1 MDPLSD
7 VLRALRLSGGIFL
20 EANFTAPWAVLA
32 EMTPQDCAG
41 LMEPPRRMIA
51 YHVVV
56 EGRLLLSAGDQPP
69 LEVRAGEIVMLPR
82 NDVHRLASGPEVRAV
97 DSRSILPRAQD
108 GLLRM
113 AHGGGGE
120 PTRIYCGFLGTREET
135 IPLLQALP
143 TVLTVDLREGTSHAW
158 VEASVRFAAE
168 ELARGRLAAAGMVSR
183 LSECLLAAAVRQ
195 HLASAPDL
203 APGWLK
209 GLADPQVG
217 RALALMHQDLAA
229 RWTAESLARA
239 VAMSRSAFT
248 DRFTVL
254 VGQPPIRYL
263 AQQRLHSA
271 RLQLRESTLSV
282 AQVAYAV
289 GYESEE
295 AFSRAFKRAFGVPP
309 ARWRDHAD
317 AA

>member
-1 MDPLSD
+1 
-7 VLRALRLSGGIFL
+7 
-20 EANFTAPWAVLA
+20 
-32 EMTPQDCAG
+32 
-41 LMEPPRRMIA
+41 
-51 YHVVV
+51 
-56 EGRLLLSAGDQPP
+56 
-69 LEVRAGEIVMLPR
+69 
-82 NDVHRLASGPEVRAV
+82 
-97 DSRSILPRAQD
+97 
-108 GLLRM
+108 
-113 AHGGGGE
+113 
-120 PTRIYCGFLGTREET
+120 
-135 IPLLQALP
+135 
-143 TVLTVDLREGTSHAW
+143 
-158 VEASVRFAAE
+158 
-168 ELARGRLAAAGMVSR
+168 

-309 ARWRDHAD
+309 ARWR
-317 AA
+317 